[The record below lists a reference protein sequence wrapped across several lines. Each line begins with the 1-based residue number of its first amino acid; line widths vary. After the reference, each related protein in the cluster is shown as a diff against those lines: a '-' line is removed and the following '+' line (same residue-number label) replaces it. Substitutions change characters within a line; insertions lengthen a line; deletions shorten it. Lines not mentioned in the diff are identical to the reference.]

1 MSSGPHCIV
10 CADDVP
16 GDYRHGAGIRALL
29 GPKSVGATTGFM
41 GVATLKPGEA
51 IREHYHPYSEEFLY
65 VVRGRLVAKVDG
77 VDKEIK
83 EGDALFIPINMR
95 HRFAN
100 ETGEGGEG
108 SGGED
113 AFIVF
118 ALSPLA
124 PDPTL
129 GHVSTE
135 PAPE

>member
-16 GDYRHGAGIRALL
+16 GDSRHGAAIKALL
-29 GPKSVGATTGFM
+29 GPKSVGATSGFM
-41 GVATLKPGEA
+41 GVATLRPGEV
-51 IREHYHPYSEEFLY
+51 IREHYHPYSEEFLF
-65 VVRGRLVAKVDG
+65 VARGRLVAKVDG
-77 VDKEIK
+77 VDKEIGA
-83 EGDALFIPINMR
+83 GDALFIPINVK
-95 HRFAN
+95 HRFSN
-100 ETGEGGEG
+100 E
-108 SGGED
+108 SGDGED

-135 PAPE
+135 PAPEGEG